1 MRALSFAQDS
11 RRTADGHRY
20 RRTMLW
26 MLLVVVIAML
36 VGWIRGGKLS
46 NLTEIRVRVWW
57 LLIFGFGL
65 QLIAGFLPRDQ
76 HDLAVGLIL
85 VSYLPLLLFV
95 WLNRAMN
102 GLWIAGIGILMNF
115 TVIVVNSGMPVL
127 PEAVLLAGG
136 SEDFTLGAKHVLLDA
151 DTRLPFLAD
160 IIPLPRSVLS
170 LGDLFLAI
178 GIGVFLED
186 QMRRPLRLFAHG
198 VQGEPGSASR
208 R

>member
-1 MRALSFAQDS
+1 
-11 RRTADGHRY
+11 
-20 RRTMLW
+20 MLW
-26 MLLVVVIAML
+26 MLLVVAIALL
-36 VGWIRGGKLS
+36 VGWIRGGKLG
-46 NLTEIRVRVWW
+46 NLTEVRVRVWW
-57 LLIFGFGL
+57 MLLFGFGL
-65 QLIAGFLPRDQ
+65 QLIAGFLPSEQ

-85 VSYLPLLLFV
+85 ASYLPLLLFV

-115 TVIVVNSGMPVL
+115 TVIVLNSGMPVL
-127 PEAVLLAGG
+127 PEAVQLAGG
-136 SEDFTLGAKHVLLDA
+136 SESFSLGAKHVLLDSGS
-151 DTRLPFLAD
+151 RLPFLAD
-160 IIPLPRSVLS
+160 IIPLPQSVLS